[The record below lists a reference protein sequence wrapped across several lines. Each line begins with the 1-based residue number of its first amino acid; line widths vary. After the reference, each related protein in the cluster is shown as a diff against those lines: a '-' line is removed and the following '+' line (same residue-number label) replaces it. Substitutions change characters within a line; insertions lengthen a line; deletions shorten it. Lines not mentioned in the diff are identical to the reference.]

1 MRKSTCQSGR
11 CDYRK
16 IWKDDKYLEELID
29 ISNEFKDSKELLSK
43 NVNEQRA
50 LLNKII
56 DIKEK

>member
-1 MRKSTCQSGR
+1 MGNVI
-11 CDYRK
+11 YRK

-50 LLNKII
+50 LLNKMI